1 MGPFGQSDCDPDTLR
16 RLFLFEDLSEE
27 QLATLCR
34 HATVDEYEAG
44 PLFFEGQPAT
54 SFFVLIDGELL
65 VSKRAGGRD
74 VEAIRTSYR
83 GSYCGAVAAF
93 LDEPPERYDFSVR
106 TCRRTRLVTIDAVEF
121 GRFVRAEFPMAVHML
136 QGMFVDW
143 EAAHRLFNQEDRIQA
158 AGTVS
163 AGLMHG
169 LNNPVG
175 AIKRIAG
182 ELRMRTL
189 DGRQGQGPQG
199 VSSATSAVYDEL
211 RREALAAAAGY
222 AGADTA
228 LDLADREDEVADW
241 LSARSFDEP
250 WDTASTLVAAGFDAT
265 FLDGVA
271 GRFTAAG
278 ASGDLAGAIRGLA
291 DGIEMQQLID
301 ELAEASARVSALV
314 AAAQQYSQ
322 LDSSPFVVTD
332 IHQLLDS
339 TLTVMADWL
348 DENVTVVRRYDDRV
362 PPVSCYAGQLNQAW
376 TNIVTNAVD
385 ALRRVPPQNRT
396 LLVCTSLTDSATVQ
410 VEIADSGPGIPDGIR
425 EQIFVPFYT
434 TKAVNEGIGTGLDLA
449 RRVIVDNHGGT
460 LKVESDGR
468 GTRLIARL
476 PVNGPDRS
484 V

>member
-1 MGPFGQSDCDPDTLR
+1 MGPIGQSHCHPDTLR

-44 PLFFEGQPAT
+44 PLFFEGQPAI

-106 TCRRTRLVTIDAVEF
+106 ACRRTRLVTIDAAEF

-143 EAAHRLFNQEDRIQA
+143 EAAHQLFNQEDRIQA

-175 AIKRIAG
+175 AIMRIAG
-182 ELRMRTL
+182 ELRVRTL
-189 DGRQGQGPQG
+189 DGGQGRQG
-199 VSSATSAVYDEL
+199 VSSAASAVYDQL
-211 RREALAAAAGY
+211 RPEALAAAAGY
-222 AGADTA
+222 VGAHTA
-228 LDLADREDEVADW
+228 LDLTDREDEVADW
-241 LSARSFDEP
+241 LSARNFDEP
-250 WDTASTLVAAGFDAT
+250 WDTASTLAAAGFDTT

-271 GRFTAAG
+271 GRLTAAG
-278 ASGDLAGAIRGLA
+278 AYGDLAGVIRGLA

-348 DENVTVVRRYDDRV
+348 DENVTVVRKYDDRV

-376 TNIVTNAVD
+376 TNIITNAVE
-385 ALRRVPPQNRT
+385 ALRRVPAQNHT

-449 RRVIVDNHGGT
+449 RRVIVDKHGGT

-476 PVNGPDRS
+476 PVDGLGRS